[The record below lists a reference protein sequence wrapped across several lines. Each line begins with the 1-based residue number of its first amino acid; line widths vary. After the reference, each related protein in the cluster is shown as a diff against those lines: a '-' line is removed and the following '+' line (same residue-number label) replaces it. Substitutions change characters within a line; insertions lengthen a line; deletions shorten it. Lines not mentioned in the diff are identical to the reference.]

1 MSSTWEPPLNCPF
14 VKSAG
19 RIGNFRSSLSW
30 SADGPSP
37 CPVSPWH
44 SQHLALTY
52 SSLPRA
58 RSSGVAGGGGGSTT
72 GGSGFS
78 SFHRGERV
86 LMYVMTANRSLSGSS
101 CHVGIAVQR
110 TPRVIVRKRS
120 PSVGSDPDGV
130 ERNLKTPM
138 VKSRG
143 RGKRKVAASPL
154 PSPFTPW
161 QPMQC
166 SSNSSLPRA
175 MRSSVCGIP
184 ITETATFCGS
194 NTSRH
199 APRFVP
205 SFWTYRTSPTSSFV
219 GTTRRTDVS
228 AGGLSPKGVR
238 ARTGAPWIGS
248 SPPGPERPNT
258 TPDAAHPIDG
268 APVLYL
274 PP

>member
-19 RIGNFRSSLSW
+19 RIGNLRSALSW

-37 CPVSPWH
+37 RPVSPWH

-86 LMYVMTANRSLSGSS
+86 LMYVMTANRSLSGIS

-130 ERNLKTPM
+130 ERNLKTAA

-143 RGKRKVAASPL
+143 RGKRNVATGPL
-154 PSPFTPW
+154 PSPRAPW
-161 QPMQC
+161 QPWQW
-166 SSNSSLPRA
+166 SAYASLPRST
-175 MRSSVCGIP
+175 RSWVRGIV
-184 ITETATFCGS
+184 IAETVT
-194 NTSRH
+194 
-199 APRFVP
+199 
-205 SFWTYRTSPTSSFV
+205 
-219 GTTRRTDVS
+219 
-228 AGGLSPKGVR
+228 L
-238 ARTGAPWIGS
+238 
-248 SPPGPERPNT
+248 
-258 TPDAAHPIDG
+258 
-268 APVLYL
+268 
-274 PP
+274 

>member
-58 RSSGVAGGGGGSTT
+58 KSSGVAAGGGGSTS

-78 SFHRGERV
+78 SFHRVEKV
-86 LMYVMTANRSLSGSS
+86 LMYVMTARRSLSGTS

-154 PSPFTPW
+154 PSPFAPW

-166 SSNSSLPRA
+166 SSYSSLPWA
-175 MRSSVCGIP
+175 MRSWVWGIP
-184 ITETATFCGS
+184 ITDRATFCGS

-219 GTTRRTDVS
+219 GPTRRTDVS

-238 ARTGAPWIGS
+238 SRTGAPDRKSTRLNS
-248 SPPGPERPNT
+248 SHGYISYAVFCLKKKKNT
-258 TPDAAHPIDG
+258 EN
-268 APVLYL
+268 
-274 PP
+274 

>member
-37 CPVSPWH
+37 RPVSPWH

-86 LMYVMTANRSLSGSS
+86 LMYVMTANRSLSGTS

-130 ERNLKTPM
+130 DRNLKMPA

-143 RGKRKVAASPL
+143 RGERNVAASPL
-154 PSPFTPW
+154 PSPSRPW
-161 QPMQC
+161 QPAQRRVYTAC
-166 SSNSSLPRA
+166 PR
-175 MRSSVCGIP
+175 
-184 ITETATFCGS
+184 
-194 NTSRH
+194 SR
-199 APRFVP
+199 V
-205 SFWTYRTSPTSSFV
+205 
-219 GTTRRTDVS
+219 
-228 AGGLSPKGVR
+228 
-238 ARTGAPWIGS
+238 
-248 SPPGPERPNT
+248 
-258 TPDAAHPIDG
+258 
-268 APVLYL
+268 
-274 PP
+274 